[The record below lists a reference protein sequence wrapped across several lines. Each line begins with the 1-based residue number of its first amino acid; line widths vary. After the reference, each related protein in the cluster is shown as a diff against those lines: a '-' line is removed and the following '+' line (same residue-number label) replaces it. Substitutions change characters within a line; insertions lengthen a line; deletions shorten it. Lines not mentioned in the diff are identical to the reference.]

1 MADYYGGH
9 AQAFAVANQMGQ
21 HAADVNELMSN
32 GWKTQSLAFKTL
44 DHQEQDKVDGDVKK
58 DFETDITKVDK
69 VYGTGRAVSGA
80 AGAFGRGF
88 TRSLQQTAAGLGK
101 GEQVTAEAALL
112 GSGKVFTSAGVSGT
126 AQAIARGG
134 RGALATLTE
143 AGQGS
148 KLFATERFG
157 AEGVTAAKDLTGV
170 EGIAAAGIL
179 KAGGGE
185 AFAKI
190 GAKGL
195 SAVGTGIAAYQDIDN
210 LVETGNIFNTRD
222 AAGNVVKQNLGV
234 DVGNVAT
241 LVGGALDVAAAF
253 TGGALAP
260 IAAAVNLFAAVDSTV
275 AGVEQDK
282 AEKKQDET
290 DMKPGAAPAAIAPQ
304 AFAQFGI
311 LANQA
316 HNPLNHIN

>member
-9 AQAFAVANQMGQ
+9 AQAFALSNQMGQ

-44 DHQEQDKVDGDVKK
+44 DHQEQDKVDADVQR
-58 DFETDITKVDK
+58 DFESDITKVDK
-69 VYGTGRAVSGA
+69 VYGTGRALSGA
-80 AGAFGRGF
+80 AGAFSRG
-88 TRSLQQTAAGLGK
+88 TARGLQQAAAARGGLEA
-101 GEQVTAEAALL
+101 GEATL
-112 GSGKVFTSAGVSGT
+112 GSGRVITNLSAADVGTS
-126 AQAIARGG
+126 IARGG

-157 AEGVTAAKDLTGV
+157 AEGVTAAKDLKGV
-170 EGIAAAGIL
+170 EGILAAGIL
-179 KAGGGE
+179 KSGGGE
-185 AFAKI
+185 AFAKV

-222 AAGNVVKQNLGV
+222 AAGNVVKQNIGV

-260 IAAAVNLFAAVDSTV
+260 IAAAVNLFAAVDSTI

-290 DMKPGAAPAAIAPQ
+290 DMKPGAAPAAVAPQ